1 MVSILLAKGSQV
13 NKHPPRPLE
22 GQDQVASGLQPK
34 LAIFLGFDRVVSPVP
49 GPGGVVMLTIN
60 DLVLV
65 HLDRQ
70 PAFYARI
77 NDITPDVK
85 RGWHQVE
92 LLLLTLPPQNVTWIL
107 DNHHLQGEE
116 FTMGGRPVQLVLVP
130 PKPLPEP
137 KKDETPR
144 TDRGKVIKLP
154 RKS

>member
-1 MVSILLAKGSQV
+1 MLAV
-13 NKHPPRPLE
+13 
-22 GQDQVASGLQPK
+22 
-34 LAIFLGFDRVVSPVP
+34 
-49 GPGGVVMLTIN
+49 N

-77 NDITPDVK
+77 NEIAPDVK

-92 LLLLTLPPQNVTWIL
+92 LFILTLPPQTVVWIL

-137 KKDETPR
+137 EKDKIPQKGK
-144 TDRGKVIKLP
+144 GKVIALP

>member
-1 MVSILLAKGSQV
+1 M
-13 NKHPPRPLE
+13 
-22 GQDQVASGLQPK
+22 
-34 LAIFLGFDRVVSPVP
+34 FLV
-49 GPGGVVMLTIN
+49 N
-60 DLVLV
+60 DLVVV

-92 LLLLTLPPQNVTWIL
+92 LLILTLPPQSVVWIL
-107 DNHHLQGEE
+107 DNHHLEGEE

-130 PKPLPEP
+130 PKPLPDPE
-137 KKDETPR
+137 KDRLSPQGA
-144 TDRGKVIKLP
+144 GKVIKLP

>member
-1 MVSILLAKGSQV
+1 MLAV
-13 NKHPPRPLE
+13 H
-22 GQDQVASGLQPK
+22 
-34 LAIFLGFDRVVSPVP
+34 
-49 GPGGVVMLTIN
+49 

-92 LLLLTLPPQNVTWIL
+92 LLVLTLPSQNVVWIL
-107 DNHHLQGEE
+107 DDHHLQGEE
-116 FTMGGRPVQLVLVP
+116 FTMGGRPVQLVLIP
-130 PKPLPEP
+130 PKPGPEP
-137 KKDETPR
+137 EKDDSPGKGA
-144 TDRGKVIKLP
+144 GKVIQLP